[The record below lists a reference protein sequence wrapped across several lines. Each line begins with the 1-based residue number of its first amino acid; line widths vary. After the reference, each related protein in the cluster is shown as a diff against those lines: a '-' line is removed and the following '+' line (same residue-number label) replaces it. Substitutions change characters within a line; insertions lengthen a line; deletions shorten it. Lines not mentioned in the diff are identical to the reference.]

1 MGRGRKDDAAEF
13 DVSLSLSQTYYFYRK
28 SILFAC
34 LPMIYFILNSK
45 LLGGLIL
52 GSGIA
57 EIKSE
62 ARDKT
67 NTIYGIEKKRE
78 SRDYPSFI
86 LLGVFWI
93 MSNPVV
99 VFG

>member
-1 MGRGRKDDAAEF
+1 M
-13 DVSLSLSQTYYFYRK
+13 QYF
-28 SILFAC
+28 
-34 LPMIYFILNSK
+34 LNSK

-52 GSGIA
+52 CAGIA

-62 ARDKT
+62 ARDR
-67 NTIYGIEKKRE
+67 KKRE

-93 MSNPVV
+93 MSNPAV